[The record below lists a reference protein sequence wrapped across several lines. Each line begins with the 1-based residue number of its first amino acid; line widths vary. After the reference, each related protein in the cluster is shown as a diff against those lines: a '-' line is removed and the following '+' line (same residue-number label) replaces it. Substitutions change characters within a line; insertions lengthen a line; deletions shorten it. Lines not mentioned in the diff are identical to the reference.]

1 LIGGITKMGTVSI
14 ETLADEMY
22 KMVAE
27 YAGKKNLKAGD
38 LTKAMIAKYGEEGCS
53 KDDCK
58 KAIRQ
63 LMDSGRCIYSYF
75 GGSYI
80 QLPPKEGT
88 TP

>member
-1 LIGGITKMGTVSI
+1 MAVAVETVA
-14 ETLADEMY
+14 EEMY

-27 YAGKKNLKAGD
+27 CLGKKNLKATD
-38 LTKAMIAKYGEEGCS
+38 LTKAMIAKFGEGECS

-58 KAIRQ
+58 HAIRQ
-63 LMDSGRCIYSYF
+63 LIDSGRCVYSYF

-80 QLPPKEGT
+80 TLPPEEGS